1 MASSADQ
8 EILKQAES
16 PRVELLHRLNP
27 AVAKKWLVVVAGMM
41 WTGVG
46 LMLTRLAYGWLTA
59 APSPVMLML
68 GVLGICFSLVLY
80 RFGFLKVAQDN
91 IARIWDSPD
100 RACLFSFQAWRGYL
114 IIAVMI
120 PLGLLLRNSPVP
132 KPYLAVLYTAI
143 GGGLFLA
150 SFHYY
155 AFFYRVAWR
164 GQAMSEE

>member
-1 MASSADQ
+1 MASGADK
-8 EILKQAES
+8 ENLKQAES
-16 PRVELLHRLNP
+16 PRVELLHKMNP
-27 AVAKKWLVVVAGMM
+27 AVAKKWLLVVAGMM

-59 APSPVMLML
+59 APSQVLLIL

-80 RFGFLKVAQDN
+80 AFGFLKVARDN

-100 RACLFSFQAWRGYL
+100 RACLFSFHAWRGYL

-155 AFFYRVAWR
+155 AFFYRVVWR
-164 GQAMSEE
+164 GQAISEE

>member
-1 MASSADQ
+1 VASSADE
-8 EILKQAES
+8 EILKQAGS
-16 PRVELLHRLNP
+16 PPVELLHRLNP
-27 AVAKKWLVVVAGMM
+27 AVAKKWLLVVAGMM

-59 APSPVMLML
+59 APSPGMLLL
-68 GVLGICFSLVLY
+68 GAIGISFSLVLY
-80 RFGFLKVAQDN
+80 RFGFLMVARDN
-91 IARIWDSPD
+91 ITRIWDSPD

-143 GGGLFLA
+143 GGGMFLA

-155 AFFYRVAWR
+155 AFFYRVVWR
-164 GQAMSEE
+164 GQAISEE

>member
-1 MASSADQ
+1 MAGSQ
-8 EILKQAES
+8 RR
-16 PRVELLHRLNP
+16 PRRSCSCWEFWEFAFR
-27 AVAKKWLVVVAGMM
+27 WYFIDLV
-41 WTGVG
+41 
-46 LMLTRLAYGWLTA
+46 
-59 APSPVMLML
+59 
-68 GVLGICFSLVLY
+68 
-80 RFGFLKVAQDN
+80 FLKVAQDN

-120 PLGLLLRNSPVP
+120 PLGLLLRNSPLP

-155 AFFYRVAWR
+155 AFFYRVVWR